1 MVSFFLW
8 RKLDD
13 VPVIVS
19 LPLNSIDKLDYFIF
33 MENSHLGVEHGF
45 LTHFCVQAEAVIQY
59 LLSLIKLSWQADL

>member
-45 LTHFCVQAEAVIQY
+45 LTQSCEWKKPLIQY